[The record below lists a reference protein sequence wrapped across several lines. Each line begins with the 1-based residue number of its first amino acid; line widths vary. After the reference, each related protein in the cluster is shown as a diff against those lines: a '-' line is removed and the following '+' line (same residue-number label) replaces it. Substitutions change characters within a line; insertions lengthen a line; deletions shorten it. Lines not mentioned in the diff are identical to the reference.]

1 MRSAFQLNSRLATLA
16 VRNARRARQTA
27 AMAFTTN
34 EHDPT
39 AASASALASTGVDQ
53 HSLPE
58 PSPLYAGTGLDV
70 WTMMNQAAAE
80 VGAVNLGQGFM
91 SFPPQAF
98 IRRAAQEALEENAHN
113 QYAPPRGR
121 PALLEQIAAR
131 FSPTLGRRLDVAS
144 EISVHAGAN
153 EALLSVF
160 TAFLTHGQ
168 AHEVILMEPAFD
180 QYAPNIAMAGGKP
193 VYVPLRLQADARKV
207 VSSDDWKIDM
217 AELEAAVSPKTRILV
232 LNTPHNPVG
241 KVFTRDELTQ
251 IGAIAER
258 HNLLVL
264 ADEVYEHLTYARE
277 HVSIASLPRMWER
290 TVTVGSAG
298 KLLGVTGWRVGWA
311 IGPRALIQPT
321 LAAHTRIVFTAN
333 TPLQE
338 GVASAMRQ
346 AATNGFYDAQRQE
359 YQRRRNRLIEIFDDA
374 GLPYVVPDGAYY
386 LLVNASAVRLPQ
398 DYPFPD
404 AIASRGPNFRL
415 AYFFI
420 REFGVSGIPPAEFYC
435 EPHRHLAGDYV
446 RFAFCK
452 TDEGLDAAAVALQKL
467 KRHLQ
472 SE

>member
-1 MRSAFQLNSRLATLA
+1 MAPLSSKAGDPDL
-16 VRNARRARQTA
+16 TA
-27 AMAFTTN
+27 PA
-34 EHDPT
+34 P
-39 AASASALASTGVDQ
+39 ASTISSQ
-53 HSLPE
+53 RCLPE
-58 PSPLYAGTGLDV
+58 PSPFYAGSGLDV

-91 SFPPQAF
+91 SFPPQCF
-98 IRRAAQEALEENAHN
+98 IRRAAQEALDQNVHN

-131 FSPTLGRRLDVAS
+131 FSPRLGRQLDQAS

-168 AHEVILMEPAFD
+168 DHEVILMEPAFD

-193 VYVPLRLQADARKV
+193 VYVPLRVLAAADKV
-207 VSSDDWKIDM
+207 ISSDDWKIDM
-217 AELEAAVSPKTRILV
+217 AELEAAVSPKTRIIV

-241 KVFTRDELTQ
+241 KVFTRDELAQ
-251 IGAIAER
+251 IGAISER
-258 HNLLVL
+258 HNLLIL
-264 ADEVYEHLTYARE
+264 ADEVYEHLTYGRD

-321 LAAHTRIVFTAN
+321 LAAHTRIVFTTN

-346 AATNGFYDAQRQE
+346 AVSNGFYEAQRQE
-359 YQRRRNRLIEIFDDA
+359 YERRRNRLMEIFDDV

-386 LLVNASAVRLPQ
+386 LLVNASAVRVPQ
-398 DYPFPD
+398 DYLFPE
-404 AIASRGPNFRL
+404 AISSRGPNFRL

-435 EPHRHLAGDYV
+435 EPHRYLAGDYV

-467 KRHLQ
+467 KHHLQ